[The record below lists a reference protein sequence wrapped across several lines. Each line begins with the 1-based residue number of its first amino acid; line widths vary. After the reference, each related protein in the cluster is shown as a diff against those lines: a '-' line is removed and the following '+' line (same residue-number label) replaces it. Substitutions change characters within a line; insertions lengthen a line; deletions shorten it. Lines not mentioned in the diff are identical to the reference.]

1 VSLAAL
7 LKFAPTSQLLFG
19 TDYPAEPME
28 STLRELETAGL
39 SPEVMRALQR
49 ANAERLF
56 PRFKA

>member
-1 VSLAAL
+1 
-7 LKFAPTSQLLFG
+7 
-19 TDYPAEPME
+19 ME
-28 STLRELETAGL
+28 STLRELENAGL